1 MKPGRAEI
9 PEMGIPKESQAV
21 TPEAMRQERVEQ
33 AIGHFEKFVRTFQPI
48 INPADFKK
56 DLDYRTRA
64 TELFANKSKEEIGNA
79 ATRQQT
85 EAADIRLL
93 FGVHT
98 LVTQDLINENMVA
111 GRSHLTHEQNLARLR
126 ETIEF
131 QQNLTR
137 FIVQNRTMRNLDAIM
152 LRYWNTFQDISF
164 KLTQDPDAAKN
175 NEHGIEHA
183 VTGSQILEE
192 RGWRTHKPRTAD
204 DMKKGTDGI
213 ATGVTLDGKEV
224 LLALQFKPNRDSSI
238 IGAEVLYPYPS
249 QAAIDEDA
257 WDLVANVKEH
267 RVKNPQIP
275 LFPVLMRVPSSYQTR
290 HIRRGTG
297 LLASPQSADMLLDE
311 KSKKA
316 LEYAETLADV
326 KTTTTTKSKKRIIV
340 YGPQA
345 K

>member
-9 PEMGIPKESQAV
+9 PELGIPKESQSV

-33 AIGHFEKFVRTFQPI
+33 AVGHFEKFVRAFQPI

-79 ATRQQT
+79 AARQQP
-85 EAADIRLL
+85 EATDIRLL
-93 FGVHT
+93 FGVHA
-98 LVTQDLINENMVA
+98 LVTQDLINENMVD
-111 GRSHLTHEQNLARLR
+111 GHSHLTREQNLARLR

-137 FIVQNRTMRNLDAIM
+137 FIVQNSTMLNLDAIM
-152 LRYWNTFQDISF
+152 LRYWNAFQDISF

-175 NEHGIEHA
+175 NEYGIEHA
-183 VTGSQILEE
+183 VTGSRILEE

-204 DMKKGTDGI
+204 DMKKGTDSI
-213 ATGVTLDGKEV
+213 ATGMTPDGKEI

-238 IGAEVLYPYPS
+238 IDAEVLYPYPP
-249 QAAIDEDA
+249 QAAIEEDA
-257 WDLVANVKEH
+257 WDLVVNVKGH

-275 LFPVLMRVPSSYQTR
+275 LFPVLMRVPSSYQTP
-290 HIRRGTG
+290 HIRKGTG
-297 LLASPQSADMLLDE
+297 LLASPQSTDALLDE
-311 KSKKA
+311 KGKKA
-316 LEYAETLADV
+316 LEYAEMLAEV
-326 KTTTTTKSKKRIIV
+326 KTPPAAKSKKRIII